1 MHGRAQVVAGTT
13 IMVPALPKPVS
24 QYPNLELDITLTDE
38 RRDLIA
44 SNIDVARKSARLG
57 PHRALPVPHRA
68 DREDRKQNLLWRPLL
83 LAVIVAH
90 DRSVVGRSMM
100 WPPWFFRSPA
110 WRPSVPES

>member
-44 SNIDVARKSARLG
+44 SNIDVAMWLGSLSDSDLIARCLCRTERTGRIGSRTCFGG
-57 PHRALPVPHRA
+57 PFF
-68 DREDRKQNLLWRPLL
+68 
-83 LAVIVAH
+83 
-90 DRSVVGRSMM
+90 
-100 WPPWFFRSPA
+100 WPSSLRMTAA
-110 WRPSVPES
+110 WSGEA